1 MTARAARSTIAS
13 LALWALARS
22 HHARPR
28 RAQAPYFRDGSAAT
42 LDEVFARHVL
52 PLSPDTIADRLDAG
66 QTSALRDFL
75 LSIDGTTAT
84 FPSDTDGFLDRL
96 TP

>member
-13 LALWALARS
+13 LALW
-22 HHARPR
+22 
-28 RAQAPYFRDGSAAT
+28 
-42 LDEVFARHVL
+42 ARHVL

-75 LSIDGTTAT
+75 LSIAT

>member
-1 MTARAARSTIAS
+1 MTARATRSTI
-13 LALWALARS
+13 
-22 HHARPR
+22 
-28 RAQAPYFRDGSAAT
+28 
-42 LDEVFARHVL
+42 
-52 PLSPDTIADRLDAG
+52 TIADRLDAG
-66 QTSALRDFL
+66 QTSALRDFP

>member
-13 LALWALARS
+13 LTLW
-22 HHARPR
+22 
-28 RAQAPYFRDGSAAT
+28 
-42 LDEVFARHVL
+42 ARHVL

-66 QTSALRDFL
+66 ETSALRDFL
-75 LSIDGTTAT
+75 RSIDGATAT